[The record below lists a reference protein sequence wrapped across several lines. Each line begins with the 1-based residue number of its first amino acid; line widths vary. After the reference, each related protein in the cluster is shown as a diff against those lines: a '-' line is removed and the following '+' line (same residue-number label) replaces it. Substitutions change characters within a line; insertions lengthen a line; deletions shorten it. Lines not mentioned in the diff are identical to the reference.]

1 MGVDEGSYLWKSF
14 EERYY
19 AATQYMP
26 GFYSA
31 VDYDASWL
39 VMKSI
44 LETSSMDASAI
55 ADVIIDVSYKHHGI
69 SGWCMLTPEGDRAA
83 QVFDIWGYYEKPDGE
98 IWFQKWGQYDGRTI
112 EVAWDDAKII
122 AAGIDA
128 PRVTD

>member
-1 MGVDEGSYLWKSF
+1 MGVDEASFEWKSF
-14 EERYY
+14 EKRYY
-19 AATQYMP
+19 ELTQFMP

-31 VDYDASWL
+31 VEYDAAWML
-39 VMKSI
+39 MKSI
-44 LETSSMDASAI
+44 LETSSMEASDI
-55 ADVIIDVSYKHHGI
+55 ADVLIPLSYKHHGI

-83 QVFDIWGYYEKPDGE
+83 QVFDIWGYYEKPNGE

-112 EVAWDDAKII
+112 VVTWDDAKII